1 MRKIGRFLLLE
12 SILSICLAII
22 MFYIVKSQNSL
33 ELLNIPF
40 DWIGNT
46 LRWLSLSSSIGNV
59 IAFVCYIALS
69 VSPIIY
75 LITIR
80 RKEGV
85 QKVDLF
91 LIALSIYLFLILYEF
106 INQGLMLNHVPQV
119 LNNTSVLPVIKLA
132 LAIIF
137 YSLFLGYL
145 IIRMLGALIKEN
157 IDDHMQFLCLGLQKI
172 LLALAAVYTLFI
184 GYFVTFQMFSSLNHH
199 AVKASTNPPYF
210 NPTALSSN
218 VMLDQLMVILTYL
231 FQCLP
236 IVYSI
241 LILINGIKLL
251 KVMTSH
257 HMKEEEFIA
266 ATHLSV
272 ISKKAVYATVFSN
285 LVLNLIQ
292 LLLMNHLS
300 DASFQLEII
309 LSPLIIS
316 FGAMILSSYFKEA
329 KELQEVNEMII

>member
-1 MRKIGRFLLLE
+1 MRKTGLFLLIE
-12 SILSICLAII
+12 GILSICLAFI

-33 ELLNIPF
+33 ELLFMPF

-46 LRWLSLSSSIGNV
+46 LRWLSLSSSVGN
-59 IAFVCYIALS
+59 IISLVCYIALS
-69 VSPIIY
+69 VTPIIY
-75 LITIR
+75 VITIR
-80 RKEGV
+80 RKEGF

-91 LIALSIYLFLILYEF
+91 LIALSIYLFLMLYEF

-119 LNNTSVLPVIKLA
+119 SNDTFVLPIIKLA

-137 YSLFLGYL
+137 YSLLLGYL
-145 IIRMLGALIKEN
+145 IIRMLGALVKEN
-157 IDDHMQFLCLGLQKI
+157 IGDRMQFLCRGLQKI

-210 NPTALSSN
+210 SPTTFSSN
-218 VMLDQLMVILTYL
+218 VMLDQFMVVLTYL
-231 FQCLP
+231 LQCLP

-241 LILINGIKLL
+241 FILINGIKLL

-257 HMKEEEFIA
+257 HMKEEEYIA
-266 ATHLSV
+266 ANELSN
-272 ISKKAVYATVFSN
+272 ISKKAVYVTVFSN
-285 LVLNLIQ
+285 LCLNLIQ

-300 DASFQLEII
+300 GTSFELEII
-309 LSPLIIS
+309 LSPLIIA
-316 FGAMILSSYFKEA
+316 FGAMILSSYFKET
-329 KELQEVNEMII
+329 KELQEDNEMII